1 MLCWGAWHRCIGE
14 KITLWSQ
21 FLSSIFTR
29 VPGNE
34 LSLSSLCYKLAYP
47 LGFLAGPVCLDSQQ
61 IICNDDGGKNS
72 ILFSF
77 TGLYT
82 YHVFPAVLEGQEAFI
97 FWNPVK
103 PDPWQQGSW
112 PTLGTRHLLSQWQEI
127 ICAWGHS
134 EKPNDKA
141 ASWWNCPLWTT
152 VNTFLLPCFMS
163 LVCFLVLKMGRR
175 ERSKKESRL
184 HA

>member
-1 MLCWGAWHRCIGE
+1 MNSAFQVCAIRLLTIWAFLLTLCARILN
-14 KITLWSQ
+14 KWSEMMMVVK
-21 FLSSIFTR
+21 FLF
-29 VPGNE
+29 V
-34 LSLSSLCYKLAYP
+34 
-47 LGFLAGPVCLDSQQ
+47 F
-61 IICNDDGGKNS
+61 
-72 ILFSF
+72 LFSF

-82 YHVFPAVLEGQEAFI
+82 YHVFPAVLERQEAFI
-97 FWNPVK
+97 FWNPIK

-127 ICAWGHS
+127 ICAWGHG
-134 EKPNDKA
+134 EKSNDKA

-152 VNTFLLPCFMS
+152 VNTFLFPCFMS

-175 ERSKKESRL
+175 ERSKEESGL

>member
-1 MLCWGAWHRCIGE
+1 MESIRVFYLYKSFREWTQPSKFVLYACLPSGLSCWPC
-14 KITLWSQ
+14 
-21 FLSSIFTR
+21 
-29 VPGNE
+29 V
-34 LSLSSLCYKLAYP
+34 
-47 LGFLAGPVCLDSQQ
+47 LGFST
-61 IICNDDGGKNS
+61 NDLKWWWWYN
-72 ILFSF
+72 LFLFFFSF

-82 YHVFPAVLEGQEAFI
+82 YHVFPAVLERQEAFI
-97 FWNPVK
+97 FRNPIK

-134 EKPNDKA
+134 EKSNDKA

-163 LVCFLVLKMGRR
+163 LVCFLVLKMGRW
-175 ERSKKESRL
+175 ERSKEESGL